1 MYGILVFWY
10 SGLAGL
16 KTRFLSWEVAFSAE
30 KSRIPFWAWLAF
42 WYSGLVLAKTR
53 SRAYEDP
60 GLLAVCGNGMGH
72 VCRLGRRLGGSMS
85 QVVAGRPGV
94 FLDRDGTLIEDRG
107 HLAEVSQVVFYP
119 ETVGALR
126 RLQERFL
133 LFLVTNQ
140 SGVAR
145 GLIRREDVDRVNARV
160 VSYLAE
166 QGVTLA
172 AVYVCPHQRAD
183 GCRCIKP
190 NPHFLHRA
198 ATEHGV
204 DLRRSFT
211 VGDHPHD
218 VELARPVGARGVYV
232 RTGHGEKHVAELSPD
247 EVIVA
252 GIAEA
257 ADWILASM
265 MDCG

>member
-1 MYGILVFWY
+1 
-10 SGLAGL
+10 
-16 KTRFLSWEVAFSAE
+16 
-30 KSRIPFWAWLAF
+30 
-42 WYSGLVLAKTR
+42 
-53 SRAYEDP
+53 
-60 GLLAVCGNGMGH
+60 
-72 VCRLGRRLGGSMS
+72 MS
-85 QVVAGRPGV
+85 QVVPLRPAV

-107 HLAEVSQVVFYP
+107 HLADISEVVFYP
-119 ETVGALR
+119 ETVEALR

-145 GLIRREDVDRVNARV
+145 GLLTPEDVNRVNARV
-160 VSYLAE
+160 VTYLAE
-166 QGVTLA
+166 HGITLT

-190 NPHFLHRA
+190 NPHFLHQA
-198 ATEHGV
+198 AAAHGV

-218 VELARPVGARGVYV
+218 VDLARSVGARGVYV
-232 RTGHGEKHVAELSPD
+232 RTGHGEKHLAELPPD
-247 EVIVA
+247 EIVVA

-257 ADWILASM
+257 ADRILAAV
-265 MDCG
+265 DVTGAA